1 MTRQLV
7 FAIGLSLPLLS
18 SALLVAS
25 VPADKIDTAKQL
37 NGIISSLSSED
48 DLSPE
53 ELTKIEMGI
62 EALSIGKPDG
72 KGKEPKI
79 DKEAIKRMSVSVKA
93 IVNKMIPR
101 RERLQKEDQKQLDL
115 QVEALKKCAADKQ
128 NASSSDSPYDQKQA
142 MKNLP
147 MEHSN
152 CASMEEGKKLVR
164 DAYCSEIDTSK
175 ACTSCGGAV
184 KAGDKKCCEANAAF
198 ELEKAKCAKI
208 HKDLKA
214 ATAGHKDT
222 MKDVCAK
229 YEQCYNKEHKAYQ
242 SLEERV
248 KKNEKFRNLPAL
260 YKMKCLLDAV
270 EDGETSKDES
280 EACKKKMSDAPKI
293 KYPKV
298 PEKES
303 C

>member
-62 EALSIGKPDG
+62 EALSVGKPDD
-72 KGKEPKI
+72 KKI

-101 RERLQKEDQKQLDL
+101 RERQQKEDQKQLDL

-128 NASSSDSPYDQKQA
+128 NASSSDLPYDQKQA
-142 MKNLP
+142 MKQGVVD
-147 MEHSN
+147 HSN

-175 ACTSCGGAV
+175 ACTSCGGAA
-184 KAGDKKCCEANAAF
+184 KACDKKCCEANAAY

>member
-1 MTRQLV
+1 MTGKLV
-7 FAIGLSLPLLS
+7 FAIGFSLPLLS

-25 VPADKIDTAKQL
+25 VPADKIDTAKQID
-37 NGIISSLSSED
+37 GITSSLSRLDEM
-48 DLSPE
+48 SPE
-53 ELTKIEMGI
+53 ELMKIEMDIQAVFG
-62 EALSIGKPDG
+62 AGKPDD
-72 KGKEPKI
+72 PKV
-79 DKEAIKRMSVSVKA
+79 DKKAIKRMSVSVKA

-101 RERLQKEDQKQLDL
+101 RERLQKEDQKQLDS
-115 QVEALKKCAADKQ
+115 QVEALKKCAAAKQ
-128 NASSSDSPYDQKQA
+128 NASSSDLPFDQKEA
-142 MKNLP
+142 MKKGADH
-147 MEHSN
+147 HSN

-164 DAYCSEIDTSK
+164 DAYCYEIDTSK

-184 KAGDKKCCEANAAF
+184 KATECNKKCCQANAAY

-208 HKDLKA
+208 QKDFKA

-222 MKDVCAK
+222 MKKVCAE

-242 SLEERV
+242 TLEERV
-248 KKNEKFRNLPAL
+248 KKNEKFRNLPSL

-270 EDGETSKDES
+270 EDGKTSKDES

-293 KYPKV
+293 NYPKL

>member
-7 FAIGLSLPLLS
+7 IALGLSLPLLS
-18 SALLVAS
+18 SALLIAS

-37 NGIISSLSSED
+37 DGIISSLSSED

-53 ELTKIEMGI
+53 ELSKIEMGI
-62 EALSIGKPDG
+62 EALSVGKPDD
-72 KGKEPKI
+72 KKMTKEQ
-79 DKEAIKRMSVSVKA
+79 KEGIKKMSVSVKA

-115 QVEALKKCAADKQ
+115 QVEAIKKCAADKQ
-128 NASSSDSPYDQKQA
+128 NASSSDLPYDQKQA
-142 MKNLP
+142 MK
-147 MEHSN
+147 EGVVDHSN

-164 DAYCSEIDTSK
+164 DAYCYEIDTSK
-175 ACTSCGGAV
+175 ACTSCGGAA
-184 KAGDKKCCEANAAF
+184 KACDKKCCEANAAF

-208 HKDLKA
+208 QKDLKA

-229 YEQCYNKEHKAYQ
+229 YDQCYNKEHKAYQ

-260 YKMKCLLDAV
+260 YKMKCLLVAI
-270 EDGETSKDES
+270 EDGKTSKDES
-280 EACKKKMSDAPKI
+280 KACKEKMSDAPKI